1 MFLRTRRR
9 LSSRLSSMNRSSTR
23 KDMVSVSE
31 FNDQQ
36 AGPQYSCLTSLT
48 RYIADVASAL
58 DNLGWSEEDNRKF
71 WGWII
76 DHTRQLWLDQTDP
89 AVTINAIQT
98 TDFGCHTSRR
108 SLESVLAEAFLCIYR
123 PKSTWLPIGSRNGH
137 RFAIS
142 PRSEV
147 QNHLE
152 EEDDYPDPP
161 PGATRAYAGACHFG
175 VLERRYQD
183 LPCPRLEPGLEHGRY
198 GFCSG
203 RGLLG
208 LHSPVPA
215 DEDNGNDH
223 VVIFDEDDDEA
234 DDKVAPL
241 PAIVKGGGEGKEF
254 QVSASMLS
262 SSASLSGLRSP
273 SWTLTKKSVRS
284 ASSSSGG
291 SPPSLRR
298 LSNSSSAFSAQS
310 TMAAASKKGV
320 TTALLNPDNHPP
332 LHHVFFQLGRLYVSP
347 TTSSTGDG
355 KSDVGMTETHYVIAV
370 DTHDRSVWMI
380 YDAWHLDDGI
390 SWDFS
395 HIDRRHN
402 GYPSPATHP
411 RFRPEHEPDWAR
423 LEGYDEHRRVMA
435 KLADDVRTWSLGSY
449 DASFSVGHSA
459 LPDLSIPV
467 LSQAF
472 LDDDHNLVTP
482 GLP

>member
-1 MFLRTRRR
+1 
-9 LSSRLSSMNRSSTR
+9 MNRSSMG
-23 KDMVSVSE
+23 KDMVGVFE

-36 AGPQYSCLTSLT
+36 AGPRYSCPTSLT

-58 DNLGWSEEDNRKF
+58 VNLGWSEEDDQRF

-76 DHTRQLWLDQTDP
+76 AHKRQLCLDRTDP
-89 AVTINAIQT
+89 AMTINAIQT
-98 TDFGCHTSRR
+98 TDFSCHTSRR
-108 SLESVLAEAFLCIYR
+108 LLEGVLHEAALTIWR
-123 PKSTWLPIGSRNGH
+123 TESTWLPIGSRNGH

-142 PRSEV
+142 PRAEV
-147 QNHLE
+147 QNELE
-152 EEDDYPDPP
+152 EEEDYPDPP
-161 PGATRAYAGACHFG
+161 PGVTRAYAGACHFG
-175 VLERRYQD
+175 VLERQYQD

-215 DEDNGNDH
+215 DEDNGNGH
-223 VVIFDEDDDEA
+223 IVIFDEDNDEA
-234 DDKVAPL
+234 DDEVASL
-241 PAIVKGGGEGKEF
+241 PAIVKGGGEGKELYT
-254 QVSASMLS
+254 SMLS
-262 SSASLSGLRSP
+262 SSASLSELRSP

-291 SPPSLRR
+291 SPPSLRQ

-320 TTALLNPDNHPP
+320 ITTLLDPDNHPP

-380 YDAWHLDDGI
+380 YDAWHVDDG

-395 HIDRRHN
+395 HIDRRHD
-402 GYPSPATHP
+402 GYSTPATHP

-435 KLADDVRTWSLGSY
+435 KLADDVRSWSLGSY
-449 DASFSVGHSA
+449 DASFSVGHSV
-459 LPDLSIPV
+459 LPDSSIPV

-472 LDDDHNLVTP
+472 LDEHHNLVTP